1 MPIGATH
8 IIHEINFITAF
19 SRIAIMSIWKLGK
32 YFFKKCKITT
42 HHFLRLIPQLTEH
55 NSECEGK
62 YDDTWIEVNKIRI
75 IINKLQNLPR
85 MFVPLVYSNKYFSLM
100 IVTFLFVLVLFI
112 SFLTVLTLC
121 IMACTIFSGK
131 RFLQKMVILLV
142 NWNCKVYLITSKM
155 ESVVLT

>member
-8 IIHEINFITAF
+8 IIHETNFITAF

-32 YFFKKCKITT
+32 CSKKCKIIT

-62 YDDTWIEVNKIRI
+62 HDDTWMWILIFIKKNP
-75 IINKLQNLPR
+75 QNLPR

-131 RFLQKMVILLV
+131 RFLQKIVILLV